1 MEYTVLNLSKIAGV
15 STRTL
20 RYYDGIGIL
29 KPARINS
36 SGYRIYGEKEV
47 NQLQQILLYRA
58 MGVNLEMIGDI
69 ITSKTFDES
78 AALSEHLTKLLA
90 QRQQI
95 DLLINNVENTIKD
108 RKGKLKMND
117 NEKFNGFKKKL
128 VEDNE
133 KEYGKE
139 IRAKYGEE
147 VINESNQK
155 MLNLT
160 EEKYAEYEKLG
171 QEVLA
176 SLDAA
181 FATKDPAGALA
192 QKTAELHRKWLSYTW
207 KSYSGKAHAGLA
219 RMYVEDERFKAY
231 YDKDQPGKAE
241 FLRDAILF
249 YTGETESELSWTS

>member
-1 MEYTVLNLSKIAGV
+1 MEYTILNLSKIAGV

-69 ITSKTFDES
+69 ITSEDFNET
-78 AALSEHLTKLLA
+78 AALVEHLTKLLA

-95 DLLINNVENTIKD
+95 DLLIENVEKTIED
-108 RKGKLKMND
+108 RKGRLKMND
-117 NEKFNGFKKKL
+117 KEKFNGFKKKL
-128 VEDNE
+128 IEDNE

-139 IRAKYGEE
+139 ARAKYGEE
-147 VINESNQK
+147 VVNESNQK
-155 MLNLT
+155 MLNMS
-160 EEKYAEYEKLG
+160 EEDYAEYEKLG
-171 QEVLA
+171 QEVL
-176 SLDAA
+176 STLEAA
-181 FATKDPAGALA
+181 FATKDPAGALG

-207 KSYSGKAHAGLA
+207 KSYSSEAHAGLA
-219 RMYVEDERFKAY
+219 KMYTADERFKAY

-241 FLRDAILF
+241 FLRDAILI
-249 YTGETESELSWTS
+249 YTGETKLEN